1 MPMRKYQQMQPR
13 VQALCEKHG
22 IPYTQ
27 ESVFR
32 RFRKLV
38 DVIVGDTQMA
48 RA

>member
-38 DVIVGDTQMA
+38 DVIVGDAQMA